1 MTLIRVNP
9 ESVQRYGSEAQSIFD
24 GMHSSLV
31 AHVNEVVAVRY
42 FGPNAVAFKTE
53 CGRLAADFA
62 NRLHADMGAMADAV
76 RTSTSNIAASLGGAP
91 IVIRLDPRAIVP
103 PTPQTV
109 DYVDVDTAALDA
121 LVPVIGQRFEA
132 LRQGLTD
139 HLARLR
145 ATDWE
150 GNAKLSAIDAVS
162 SFTASA
168 RSTCDGAEQSI
179 VTYVRSQLQAVL
191 AADR

>member
-9 ESVQRYGSEAQSIFD
+9 ESVQRYGSAAQSIFD

-103 PTPQTV
+103 PAPQTV

-121 LVPVIGQRFEA
+121 LVPVIGQRFEV
-132 LRQGLTD
+132 LRQGLSD

-150 GNAKLSAIDAVS
+150 GNAKLSAVDTVS

-168 RSTCDGAEQSI
+168 RTTCDAAEQS
-179 VTYVRSQLQAVL
+179 VVAYVRSQLQAVL